1 MDLIDRLNLALKY
14 IEDNLTD
21 EINMEEA
28 AKKACCSPYYFQRIF
43 SYMSGMTLSEY
54 IRKRK
59 MSMAA
64 VDIQNGEKILDTAI
78 KYGYN
83 SPTSF
88 NRAFQSVHQ
97 TPPSSLKASSV
108 KVKSY
113 PPISFKLTIKGAKE
127 MNYRIE
133 KRTCFRIVG
142 KSIPMFGEIEKNM
155 EIIPSFWNKAAVDGT
170 IEKLCHMM
178 NGDIKGMM
186 GVCDCASPNNMKYFI
201 AVNSHSDIPE
211 DMEEYIVAERT
222 WAVFYG
228 EGECPSAI
236 QNLEKD
242 IYTDWLPSSGYEYDN
257 GPDIELYF
265 EPDPQNAKFE
275 VWIPVKKS
283 N

>member
-1 MDLIDRLNLALKY
+1 
-14 IEDNLTD
+14 
-21 EINMEEA
+21 
-28 AKKACCSPYYFQRIF
+28 
-43 SYMSGMTLSEY
+43 
-54 IRKRK
+54 
-59 MSMAA
+59 
-64 VDIQNGEKILDTAI
+64 
-78 KYGYN
+78 
-83 SPTSF
+83 
-88 NRAFQSVHQ
+88 
-97 TPPSSLKASSV
+97 
-108 KVKSY
+108 
-113 PPISFKLTIKGAKE
+113 
-127 MNYRIE
+127 
-133 KRTCFRIVG
+133 
-142 KSIPMFGEIEKNM
+142 
-155 EIIPSFWNKAAVDGT
+155 
-170 IEKLCHMM
+170 M

-186 GVCDCASPNNMKYFI
+186 GVCDCTSPNNMKYFI
-201 AVNSHSDIPE
+201 AVNSHSDITE

>member
-88 NRAFQSVHQ
+88 NRAFQSVH
-97 TPPSSLKASSV
+97 
-108 KVKSY
+108 
-113 PPISFKLTIKGAKE
+113 
-127 MNYRIE
+127 
-133 KRTCFRIVG
+133 
-142 KSIPMFGEIEKNM
+142 
-155 EIIPSFWNKAAVDGT
+155 
-170 IEKLCHMM
+170 
-178 NGDIKGMM
+178 
-186 GVCDCASPNNMKYFI
+186 
-201 AVNSHSDIPE
+201 
-211 DMEEYIVAERT
+211 
-222 WAVFYG
+222 
-228 EGECPSAI
+228 
-236 QNLEKD
+236 
-242 IYTDWLPSSGYEYDN
+242 
-257 GPDIELYF
+257 
-265 EPDPQNAKFE
+265 
-275 VWIPVKKS
+275 
-283 N
+283 